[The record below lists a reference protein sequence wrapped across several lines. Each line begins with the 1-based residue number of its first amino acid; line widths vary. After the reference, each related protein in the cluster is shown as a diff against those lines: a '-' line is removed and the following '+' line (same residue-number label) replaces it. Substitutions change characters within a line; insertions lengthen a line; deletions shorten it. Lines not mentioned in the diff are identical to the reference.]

1 MEMDIK
7 IKIGIVDDHAILC
20 DSLKMFLNQRE
31 NIEVILTANSG
42 EELLTNLST
51 NIEKPD
57 IILLD
62 IDMPKLDGITLLPII
77 KDNYPFIRVI
87 MLSFHAELSIIEKTI
102 KIGASGYVRKGGA
115 IEDIYY
121 AINQVKEYNF
131 FLDDEVIEQLNA
143 EKQKDVHDEV
153 DNISNRF
160 TERELEI
167 IKLICKEKSTKQ
179 IADILNTSI
188 KSIEYNRACLLKKI
202 KVDSMVGLVYFAI
215 KNNLD

>member
-1 MEMDIK
+1 MR
-7 IKIGIVDDHAILC
+7 IKIGIVDDHAIFC
-20 DSLKMFLNQRE
+20 DSLKLFLNQRE

-62 IDMPKLDGITLLPII
+62 IDMPKMDGITLLPII
-77 KDNYPFIRVI
+77 KNNYPFIRVI
-87 MLSFHAELSIIEKTI
+87 MFSFHAELSIIDKTI
-102 KIGASGYVRKGGA
+102 KIGASGYVRKGGS

-121 AINQVKEYNF
+121 AINYVMNYNF
-131 FLDDEVIEQLNA
+131 FLDDEVIEQLKA
-143 EKQKDVHDEV
+143 KKQRDENDEV

-160 TERELEI
+160 TEREFQIL
-167 IKLICKEKSTKQ
+167 KLICKEKSTKQ
-179 IADILNTSI
+179 IADILNTSV
-188 KSIEYNRACLLKKI
+188 KSIEYNRACLFKKI